1 MYLLQIE
8 IEIPNIIKTENQIQE
23 EIKQNTT
30 Q

>member
-8 IEIPNIIKTENQIQE
+8 IEIPNIIKTEDQIQE